1 MDAGPM
7 MIVSRPWPAS
17 TLSVLIH
24 ATVEPMLSAMS
35 TTTNL
40 SASVL
45 KVTLETPKLDVSK
58 VGVFFLHFNEI
69 RLENYSLFESF
80 SKSIFASLFLAV
92 PALFIEN

>member
-17 TLSVLIH
+17 TLSVLTP
-24 ATVEPMLSAMS
+24 ATVEPTLSAMS

-45 KVTLETPKLDVSK
+45 KVTLETLKLDVSK
-58 VGVFFLHFNEI
+58 VGVL
-69 RLENYSLFESF
+69 S
-80 SKSIFASLFLAV
+80 
-92 PALFIEN
+92 